1 MKDGDFIR
9 LDFDVF
15 VKETDQLIDT
25 THEDVAKEHEVHSE
39 GAQYKPIPIIIGVGH
54 VVKGLDNDLLDAKVG
69 KEREIEVPPEDAF
82 GPRDPK
88 LVEVMPMNKI
98 LSLPEFKKGDR
109 YPQEG
114 MDIRINNRMGIISRI
129 FAGRVRVDFN
139 KRYAGRTVVYK
150 YTVKELIKE
159 KDEKIRAVF
168 ESSYGGSDEFSFKF
182 ISDDEVEITLP
193 DMVKLDSNW
202 MMAKFKLVSD
212 LRTHM
217 GIRSVRLV
225 EEYVKKEEDH
235 DESVDSSNLQ
245 DTNETDVSS
254 NLRDSNLEDS
264 DLEEESE
271 PEHVHTED
279 CDHDHDGECDQD
291 DPKDEKKKKEKPKPK
306 QKKAAP
312 KKENKK

>member
-9 LDFDVF
+9 LDFDVY

-25 THEDVAKEHEVHSE
+25 THEEVAKEHEVHSE

-54 VVKGLDNDLLDAKVG
+54 VVKGLDKDLLDAKVG

-98 LSLPEFKKGDR
+98 LSLPEFRKGDR

-114 MDIRINNRMGIISRI
+114 MELRINNRIGVISRI
-129 FAGRVRVDFN
+129 FAGRVRLDFN

-150 YTVKELIKE
+150 YTVKELIKDR
-159 KDEKIRAVF
+159 DEKIRAVF

-182 ISDDEVEITLP
+182 ISDDEVEILLP

-212 LRTHM
+212 LRAHM
-217 GIRSVRLV
+217 GIKSLRLV
-225 EEYVKKEEDH
+225 EEYVKKEE
-235 DESVDSSNLQ
+235 
-245 DTNETDVSS
+245 
-254 NLRDSNLEDS
+254 
-264 DLEEESE
+264 EEE
-271 PEHVHTED
+271 EHVHTED
-279 CDHDHDGECDQD
+279 CDHDGEGDQD
-291 DPKDEKKKKEKPKPK
+291 APEDEKKEEKKPKAAK
-306 QKKAAP
+306 KKAAP
-312 KKENKK
+312 KKEKKE

>member
-1 MKDGDFIR
+1 M
-9 LDFDVF
+9 
-15 VKETDQLIDT
+15 
-25 THEDVAKEHEVHSE
+25 
-39 GAQYKPIPIIIGVGH
+39 
-54 VVKGLDNDLLDAKVG
+54 
-69 KEREIEVPPEDAF
+69 PPEDAF

-98 LSLPEFKKGDR
+98 ISLPEFRKGDR

-114 MDIRINNRMGIISRI
+114 MEIRINNRIGVISRI

-159 KDEKIRAVF
+159 RDEKIRAVF

-182 ISDDEVEITLP
+182 ISDDEVEILLP

-212 LRTHM
+212 LRAHM
-217 GIRSVRLV
+217 GIKSLRLV

-235 DESVDSSNLQ
+235 DESEDSSNL
-245 DTNETDVSS
+245 
-254 NLRDSNLEDS
+254 
-264 DLEEESE
+264 EEE

-291 DPKDEKKKKEKPKPK
+291 APKEEKKEEKKPKAAK
-306 QKKAAP
+306 KKAAP
-312 KKENKK
+312 KKEKKE

>member
-9 LDFDVF
+9 LDFDVY

-25 THEDVAKEHEVHSE
+25 THEEVAKEHEVHSE

-54 VVKGLDNDLLDAKVG
+54 VVKGLDNDLLNAKIG
-69 KEREIEVPPEDAF
+69 EDREIEVPPEDAF

-98 LSLPEFKKGDR
+98 ISLPEFRKGDR

-114 MDIRINNRMGIISRI
+114 MDIRINNRIGIISRI

-150 YTVKELIKE
+150 YAVKELIKE
-159 KDEKIRAVF
+159 RDDKIRAVF

-182 ISDDEVEITLP
+182 ISDDEVEIVLP

-212 LRTHM
+212 LRAHM
-217 GIRSVRLV
+217 GIKSVRLV
-225 EEYVKKEEDH
+225 EEYVKKEEEDH
-235 DESVDSSNLQ
+235 H
-245 DTNETDVSS
+245 
-254 NLRDSNLEDS
+254 LEDV
-264 DLEEESE
+264 E
-271 PEHVHTED
+271 PEHMHTED
-279 CDHDHDGECDQD
+279 DDQD
-291 DPKDEKKKKEKPKPK
+291 NPKDEKKEEEEKPK

-312 KKENKK
+312 KKDKKEEEKPKKKVAPKKEKKE

>member
-9 LDFDVF
+9 LDFNVF

-98 LSLPEFKKGDR
+98 ISLPEFRKGDR

-114 MDIRINNRMGIISRI
+114 MEIRINNRIGVISRI

-150 YTVKELIKE
+150 YTVTELIKE
-159 KDEKIRAVF
+159 RDDKIKAVF

-182 ISDDEVEITLP
+182 ISDDEVEILLP

-217 GIRSVRLV
+217 GIKSIRLV
-225 EEYVKKEEDH
+225 EEYVKKEEEDH

-254 NLRDSNLEDS
+254 NLRGGIHSDN
-264 DLEEESE
+264 DLEEE
-271 PEHVHTED
+271 EHVHTED
-279 CDHDHDGECDQD
+279 CDHDHDGECDQEA
-291 DPKDEKKKKEKPKPK
+291 PEDEKKKEKPKATK
-306 QKKAAP
+306 KKAAP
-312 KKENKK
+312 KKEKKE

>member
-9 LDFDVF
+9 LDFNVF

-98 LSLPEFKKGDR
+98 ISLPEFRKGDR

-114 MDIRINNRMGIISRI
+114 MEIRINNRIGVISRI

-150 YTVKELIKE
+150 YTVTELIKE
-159 KDEKIRAVF
+159 RDDKIKAVF

-182 ISDDEVEITLP
+182 ISDDEVEILLP

-217 GIRSVRLV
+217 GIKSIRLV
-225 EEYVKKEEDH
+225 EEYVKKEEEDH

-254 NLRDSNLEDS
+254 NLRGGIHSDG
-264 DLEEESE
+264 DLEEEIV
-271 PEHVHTED
+271 PEHVHVE
-279 CDHDHDGECDQD
+279 DHDQD
-291 DPKDEKKKKEKPKPK
+291 SSKDEKKEEKPKATK
-306 QKKAAP
+306 KKAAP
-312 KKENKK
+312 KKEKKE

>member
-9 LDFDVF
+9 LDFDVY

-25 THEDVAKEHEVHSE
+25 THEEVAKEHEVHSE

-54 VVKGLDNDLLDAKVG
+54 VVKGLDKDLLDAKVG

-98 LSLPEFKKGDR
+98 LSLPEFRKGDR

-114 MDIRINNRMGIISRI
+114 MELRINNRIGVISRI
-129 FAGRVRVDFN
+129 FAGRVRLDFN

-150 YTVKELIKE
+150 YTVKELIKDR
-159 KDEKIRAVF
+159 DEKIRAVF

-182 ISDDEVEITLP
+182 ISDDEVEILLP

-217 GIRSVRLV
+217 GIKSLRLV
-225 EEYVKKEEDH
+225 EEYVKKEE
-235 DESVDSSNLQ
+235 
-245 DTNETDVSS
+245 
-254 NLRDSNLEDS
+254 
-264 DLEEESE
+264 EEE
-271 PEHVHTED
+271 EHVHTED
-279 CDHDHDGECDQD
+279 CDHDGEGDQD
-291 DPKDEKKKKEKPKPK
+291 APEDEKKEEKKPKAAK
-306 QKKAAP
+306 KKAAP
-312 KKENKK
+312 KKEKKE

>member
-9 LDFDVF
+9 LDFDVY

-25 THEDVAKEHEVHSE
+25 THEEVAKEHEVHSE

-54 VVKGLDNDLLDAKVG
+54 VVKGLDKDLLDAKVG

-98 LSLPEFKKGDR
+98 ISLPEFRKGDR

-114 MDIRINNRMGIISRI
+114 MELRINNRIGVISRI

-150 YTVKELIKE
+150 YTVKELIKDR
-159 KDEKIRAVF
+159 DEKIRAVF

-182 ISDDEVEITLP
+182 ISDDEVEILLP

-212 LRTHM
+212 LRAHM
-217 GIRSVRLV
+217 GIKSLRLV
-225 EEYVKKEEDH
+225 EEYVKKEE
-235 DESVDSSNLQ
+235 EG
-245 DTNETDVSS
+245 
-254 NLRDSNLEDS
+254 
-264 DLEEESE
+264 EE
-271 PEHVHTED
+271 EHVHTED
-279 CDHDHDGECDQD
+279 CDHDHDGEGDQD
-291 DPKDEKKKKEKPKPK
+291 APEDEKKEEDDNETVVSSNLRESVRSEKPKAAK
-306 QKKAAP
+306 KKAAP
-312 KKENKK
+312 KKEKKE

>member
-9 LDFDVF
+9 LDFDVY

-25 THEDVAKEHEVHSE
+25 THEEVAKEHEAHSE

-54 VVKGLDNDLLDAKVG
+54 VVKGLDNDLLNAKVG
-69 KEREIEVPPEDAF
+69 EDREIEVPPEDAF

-98 LSLPEFKKGDR
+98 ISLPEFRKGDR

-114 MDIRINNRMGIISRI
+114 MDIRINNRIGIISRI

-150 YTVKELIKE
+150 YAVKELIKDR
-159 KDEKIRAVF
+159 DEKIRAVF

-182 ISDDEVEITLP
+182 ISDDEVEIVLP

-212 LRTHM
+212 LRAHM
-217 GIRSVRLV
+217 GIKSVRLV
-225 EEYVKKEEDH
+225 EEYVKKEEEDH
-235 DESVDSSNLQ
+235 H
-245 DTNETDVSS
+245 
-254 NLRDSNLEDS
+254 LEDV
-264 DLEEESE
+264 E
-271 PEHVHTED
+271 PEYVHTED
-279 CDHDHDGECDQD
+279 DDQN
-291 DPKDEKKKKEKPKPK
+291 DPKDEKKEEEKPKPK

-312 KKENKK
+312 KKEKKK

>member
-9 LDFDVF
+9 LDFDVY

-25 THEDVAKEHEVHSE
+25 THEEVAKEHEVHSE

-54 VVKGLDNDLLDAKVG
+54 VVKGLDNDLLNAKIG
-69 KEREIEVPPEDAF
+69 EDREIEVPPEDAF

-98 LSLPEFKKGDR
+98 ISLPEFRKGDR

-114 MDIRINNRMGIISRI
+114 MDIRINNRIGIISRI

-150 YTVKELIKE
+150 YAVKELIKE
-159 KDEKIRAVF
+159 RDDKIRAVF

-182 ISDDEVEITLP
+182 ISDDEVEIVLP

-212 LRTHM
+212 LRAHM
-217 GIRSVRLV
+217 GIKSVRLV
-225 EEYVKKEEDH
+225 EEYVKKEEEDH
-235 DESVDSSNLQ
+235 H
-245 DTNETDVSS
+245 
-254 NLRDSNLEDS
+254 LEDV
-264 DLEEESE
+264 E
-271 PEHVHTED
+271 PEYVHTED
-279 CDHDHDGECDQD
+279 DDQD
-291 DPKDEKKKKEKPKPK
+291 NPKDEKKEEEKPKPK

-312 KKENKK
+312 KKDKKEEEKPKKKAAPKKEKKE